1 MSARV
6 PILFDRAIRP
16 EWIDFALE
24 QFLKSNT
31 EGELRATLREF
42 LNPFVNDPV
51 TLQKTALQL
60 QRTVGFRSTLSRSYL
75 EHSYIKLSEM
85 KPDDRT
91 SLRLEIL
98 CSSNQFFADCVNALK
113 KLKNSG
119 NDFAELK
126 HLYERMVAIY
136 GDRGMVHRRVRYVL
150 QTLASFGCVTN
161 ANGKWHIEDRLVA
174 EER

>member
-24 QFLKSNT
+24 QYLKSNT
-31 EGELRATLREF
+31 EGELRKILREF
-42 LNPFVNDPV
+42 LDPFVNDPV

-60 QRTVGFRSTLSRSYL
+60 QRTVGYRSTLTRNYL
-75 EHSYIKLSEM
+75 EQSYIRLSEM

-91 SLRLEIL
+91 PLRLEIL
-98 CSSNQFFADCVNALK
+98 CSSNQFFADCVNTLK

-119 NDFAELK
+119 NDFAEVK
-126 HLYERMVAIY
+126 HIYERMVAIY
-136 GDRGMVHRRVRYVL
+136 GDRSMVHRGVRYVL
-150 QTLASFGCVTN
+150 QTLTSYGCVTN
-161 ANGKWHIEDRLVA
+161 TNGKWHIEDRLLVDS
-174 EER
+174 